1 MLDLSQKL
9 PFARSINRLAEQKAR
24 DVIALTGRALP
35 ASVVS
40 VSGSIV
46 TVKFEVQSGTITLN
60 NVTVPMAGP
69 EWLRF
74 PTRAGEMGVVIPSD
88 YYIGAMSG
96 LGSGTASFSMPANL
110 SALVFM
116 PIGNKGFSTT
126 DDPNKVVLYGPDGA
140 IIRTKDSKSKI
151 DVNENGVNVTM
162 AAGSNFVISSLP
174 TAPGAPGSLW
184 NSAGTV
190 KVS

>member
-24 DVIALTGRALP
+24 DVIALTGKALP
-35 ASVVS
+35 ASVTAVA
-40 VSGSIV
+40 GSIV
-46 TVKFEVQSGTITLN
+46 TVKFEVQSSTITLPS
-60 NVTVPMAGP
+60 VTVPLAGP
-69 EWLRF
+69 EWMRF
-74 PTRAGEMGVVIPSD
+74 PTQVGESGIVIPSD
-88 YYIGAMSG
+88 FYLGAMSG
-96 LGSGTASFSMPANL
+96 LGSGTASFSLPANL
-110 SALVFM
+110 SALVFL
-116 PIGNKGFSTT
+116 PVGNKNFSPT
-126 DDPNKVVLYGPDGA
+126 DDPQKIVLYGPNGG
-140 IIRTKDSKSKI
+140 ILRTKDSKTKI
-151 DVNENGVNVTM
+151 DANENGVNVTM